1 MMLGC
6 TRKTKITE
14 PALARVGSSVL
25 TVKEARANIPSHIIK
40 KDSIKAFQTYRDEWI
55 DQQLLIQEAYRLRI
69 NKEPE
74 VRMRLNKITDDYLA
88 KAAQNFIISDLNK
101 DLSISD
107 AEARAYYQENKDS
120 FVLEER
126 YIRFR
131 HLATHTLNDAENARN
146 DLMRGVPW
154 ETVARDYSVNPEFT
168 LRESQRYWPESMAV
182 SDMEILN
189 RYLMLIGVTE
199 ISVIEKIG
207 DTYHFVQLMD
217 ERAKGEHPELDWLV
231 EQIKDW
237 LLMEKRRRTFN
248 TYLKNLYLEAHAN
261 NEIETFQVGT
271 TN

>member
-1 MMLGC
+1 MIRYVYITLILLMLGC

-126 YIRFR
+126 YIR
-131 HLATHTLNDAENARN
+131 
-146 DLMRGVPW
+146 
-154 ETVARDYSVNPEFT
+154 
-168 LRESQRYWPESMAV
+168 
-182 SDMEILN
+182 
-189 RYLMLIGVTE
+189 
-199 ISVIEKIG
+199 
-207 DTYHFVQLMD
+207 
-217 ERAKGEHPELDWLV
+217 
-231 EQIKDW
+231 
-237 LLMEKRRRTFN
+237 
-248 TYLKNLYLEAHAN
+248 
-261 NEIETFQVGT
+261 
-271 TN
+271 